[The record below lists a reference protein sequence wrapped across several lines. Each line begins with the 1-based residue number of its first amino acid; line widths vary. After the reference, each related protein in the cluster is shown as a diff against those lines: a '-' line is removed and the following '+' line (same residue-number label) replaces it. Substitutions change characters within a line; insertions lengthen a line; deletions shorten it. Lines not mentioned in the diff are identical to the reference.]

1 LPNWRG
7 FANLSDAG
15 LGSHRLSRVFA
26 FFAIFVGCAAGVV
39 AVACSADDAT
49 TADRTTPT
57 DAGALRR
64 DSAVVELPDAGT
76 ELDAALAP
84 PVTCEKYCSSVTE
97 NCTGANKQ
105 YDNEADCLAFCAN
118 LPLEEPNRGG
128 DDKASPSVA
137 CRQYW
142 ADSPAKTSPNDYCL
156 AAGPFG
162 GGTCGDRCTAFCDLV
177 LSACSPDAGTGTAP
191 YPDQPSCASACAG
204 FSYRDAGTDGGG
216 EGPEDAGPSKGDSL
230 NCRLHELRAAIA
242 DPKKC
247 ADLKPDSQ
255 TCSD

>member
-1 LPNWRG
+1 
-7 FANLSDAG
+7 
-15 LGSHRLSRVFA
+15 LSRRFA
-26 FFAIFVGCAAGVV
+26 FAVVFVVCAAGVV
-39 AVACSADDAT
+39 VAACSADEAT
-49 TADRTTPT
+49 TLNPSTAI

-64 DSAVVELPDAGT
+64 DSAVVDLPDGGV
-76 ELDAALAP
+76 ELDAGVAP
-84 PVTCEKYCSSVTE
+84 PVTCQKYCDSVTQ
-97 NCTGANKQ
+97 NCTGVNKQ
-105 YDNEADCLAFCAN
+105 YDNEADCLAFCSHM
-118 LPLEEPNRGG
+118 PLEETNRGG
-128 DDKASPSVA
+128 VDDKASPSIA

-177 LSACSPDAGTGTAP
+177 LSVCAPDAGPNAAP
-191 YPDQPSCASACAG
+191 YADQPSCASACAG

-230 NCRLHELRAAIA
+230 NCRLHALRAAIA
-242 DPKKC
+242 DPKNC
-247 ADLKPDSQ
+247 AELKPDSQ